1 MSAQVLALVLA
12 SAALLAGCLNAPVNT
27 ASTKDAP
34 AASVEMPSVG
44 TSGVFHVTHESWL
57 TGVPNASFPAA
68 LGGEF
73 MLPAGATEPSI
84 GAAKDGGV
92 YMTGFGPTIG
102 AGPVQRTPPTLWAT
116 FDSGATIKDVGPY
129 VGPVPEH
136 PSTNDPIVFVDYDTG
151 RVFMDDILPLS
162 CGALSFSDDHGATW
176 TTNPYSCGNTN
187 VNDHQT
193 VGAAKPRM
201 LPTVGY
207 PNVVYRC
214 TNNGVES
221 GCAMSYDGGLSFT
234 PQVPVFNSVQDG
246 CGGLTSHLRAGPDGT
261 MYLPK
266 ADCPGGPKIKYTQDD
281 GLSWQ
286 TLQIPLK
293 QKVGDHEMGFA
304 VDKDGNMYATFESGG
319 QVWYTAS
326 PDKGKTWLEPRN
338 VTAPGVTAT
347 MFNQLAVGD
356 PGHVAFAYVGSTVP
370 GGYEGKCKG
379 NAGLTGDLLGQPSC
393 PEWDNA
399 TWNAYLGV
407 MVDGLKPNATVESVT
422 ANDPMDPLA
431 RGLCGG
437 TRCHGMND
445 FIEVAIDNVGRPW
458 ASFVDVCTD
467 KCVKDPSMHSDVV
480 KGMFATLRAGPA
492 LRGANL
498 TLPMLEPQGMGD
510 MHHELG

>member
-1 MSAQVLALVLA
+1 M
-12 SAALLAGCLNAPVNT
+12 
-27 ASTKDAP
+27 
-34 AASVEMPSVG
+34 
-44 TSGVFHVTHESWL
+44 
-57 TGVPNASFPAA
+57 
-68 LGGEF
+68 
-73 MLPAGATEPSI
+73 
-84 GAAKDGGV
+84 
-92 YMTGFGPTIG
+92 
-102 AGPVQRTPPTLWAT
+102 
-116 FDSGATIKDVGPY
+116 
-129 VGPVPEH
+129 
-136 PSTNDPIVFVDYDTG
+136 VFVDYDTG
-151 RVFMDDILPLS
+151 RIFMDDILPLS
-162 CGALSFSDDHGATW
+162 CGTLSYSDDHGATW
-176 TTNPYSCGNTN
+176 ITNPYSCGNTN

-193 VGAAKPRM
+193 VGAAKARM

-221 GCAMSYDGGLSFT
+221 GCAMSYDGGLTFT
-234 PQVPVFNSVQDG
+234 PQVPVFNEVQDG

-281 GLSWQ
+281 GLTWQ
-286 TLQIPLK
+286 TIQIPLK

-304 VDKDGNMYATFESGG
+304 VDKDGNMYTTFESNG

-326 PDKGKTWLEPRN
+326 PDKGKTWLPPRN

-356 PGHVAFAYVGSTVP
+356 PGHVAFAYVGSTIP

-407 MVDGLKPNATVESVT
+407 MVDALKPDAPIQTVT
-422 ANDPMDPLA
+422 ANDPKDPLA

-458 ASFVDVCTD
+458 ASFVDVCTE
-467 KCVKDPSMHSDVV
+467 KCVTDPTVHSDVAR
-480 KGMFATLRAGPA
+480 GMFATLRAGPA
-492 LRGANL
+492 LRGTNL
-498 TLPMLEPQGMGD
+498 TLPLLDPQTMGD
-510 MHHELG
+510 MQH